1 MQTTLNKI
9 KSFRYSEVIFGGAVL
24 LIGILTVLFPETAL
38 RIIGI
43 GLGIL
48 LLAIGISRMLS
59 LFSVKDEGMFFT
71 LRFIGNLFF
80 LFCGLGLLFSSSGMT
95 NLICTVTGIY
105 LIVDAA
111 TKLFP
116 LLMRKQT
123 RNATF
128 FARLTLASLTL
139 LLGLALVIMPGA
151 IVNTAFRL
159 VGIALGIE
167 GASTLL
173 SAILRLR
180 EKSKEKP
187 GTPGPIE
194 GNFIDKSDK

>member
-1 MQTTLNKI
+1 MQTLLNKI

-24 LIGILTVLFPETAL
+24 LIGILTVLFPATAL

-48 LLAIGISRMLS
+48 LLAIGASRMLS

-80 LFCGLGLLFSSSGMT
+80 LFCGLGLLFSSSGMA

-116 LLMRKQT
+116 LLMHRQV

-128 FARLTLASLTL
+128 FTRLTLASLTL
-139 LLGLALVIMPGA
+139 LLGLALVIAPGA
-151 IVNTAFRL
+151 IMNTAFRL
-159 VGIALGIE
+159 VGIALSVE
-167 GASTLL
+167 GASTLV

-180 EKSKEKP
+180 EKGKSSSS
-187 GTPGPIE
+187 GPIE